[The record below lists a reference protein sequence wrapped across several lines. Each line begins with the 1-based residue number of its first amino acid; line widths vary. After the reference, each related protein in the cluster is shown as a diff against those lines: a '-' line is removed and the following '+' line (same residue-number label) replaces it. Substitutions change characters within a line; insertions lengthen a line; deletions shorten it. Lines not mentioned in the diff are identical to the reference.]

1 MTQTQQ
7 SPRHRRAEIAERLRT
22 EIPVA
27 QTYQMYG
34 STASDEQINLL
45 EKTLKKLKWF
55 LWFLSKLDW
64 TQFLHFMNDACL
76 KPSREESLKPK
87 LSASPTPIDGS
98 FSETALTN
106 ASADL
111 SKRKK
116 KRVRRSRAG

>member
-1 MTQTQQ
+1 MAHIQ
-7 SPRHRRAEIAERLRT
+7 SPRHRRAEIAEKLRT
-22 EIPVA
+22 EIPIA

-76 KPSREESLKPK
+76 KPSREESLKPQ
-87 LSASPTPIDGS
+87 LSASLNPVDGS
-98 FSETALTN
+98 FSETALT
-106 ASADL
+106 SV
-111 SKRKK
+111 SEEPTKGKK
-116 KRVRRSRAG
+116 KRFRRSRAS